1 MVMDRD
7 DMVDKLSDLLKLDVD
22 AARAYDEAIEKID
35 EEDIRTQ
42 LGKYRDDH
50 HRHVSEISAIISSM
64 GGEVPE
70 PSPDLKGK
78 LIEGMTA
85 LRSGMGTDS
94 ALKAMRMNEQLT
106 NRTYEDAMEW
116 AAPTEAHE
124 FIRRGYEDERKHL
137 AYIEQALAVGVGR
150 ARSEY

>member
-7 DMVDKLSDLLKLDVD
+7 DAIDKLGDLLKLDVD

-35 EEDIRTQ
+35 EEDIRLQ

-50 HRHVSEISAIISSM
+50 HRHVSEITALINDM
-64 GGEVPE
+64 GGQAPE
-70 PSPDLKGK
+70 PDQDFKGK
-78 LIEGMTA
+78 LIEGVTA

-106 NRTYEDAMEW
+106 NRTYENAVEW
-116 AAPTEAHE
+116 AVSTEAHE

-137 AYIEQALAVGVGR
+137 AYIEQALSAGVGGR
-150 ARSEY
+150 TGEY

>member
-7 DMVDKLSDLLKLDVD
+7 DAVEKLGDLLKLDVD

-35 EEDIRTQ
+35 EQDIRMQ

-50 HRHVSEISAIISSM
+50 HRHVSELTTLIRGM
-64 GGEVPE
+64 GGEAPE
-70 PSPDLKGK
+70 PDPDMKGK
-78 LIEGMTA
+78 LIEGLTA

-106 NRTYEDAMEW
+106 NRTYEKAMEW
-116 AAPTEAHE
+116 EVSTDAHE

-137 AYIEQALAVGVGR
+137 AYIEQQLAVGVGG